1 MNSPSSSIGSCSSTT
16 SKTLCLICDELPAM
30 YTIAANNNAGDGT
43 KPCGHHYCVQC
54 LIKHV
59 SSSASGDQFSPT
71 HQPRCPF
78 CVRDICGFLP
88 LDSANSSLQLV
99 RQKDFDGT
107 IGEITNPYTDEKLMG
122 TVYQDLTY
130 LSILRME
137 EQIPPVIPFEK
148 MSPVHAEPSC
158 PPHRY
163 TWVECDLHFLTVQ
176 GIVRHEARNH

>member
-163 TWVECDLHFLTVQ
+163 TCVECDLHFLTVQ